1 MRHPKINYQGKQ
13 LWLHEIAE
21 LNGINS
27 FALGRHYRLAGDDIE
42 KAVAMSKATQIGPR
56 QYIDFFGKKMTITAI
71 AKIYGIN
78 YHVLQRAYEATSD
91 IDEAIDWCV
100 NNGSEIY
107 KPRKDTVSIHK
118 LKKLAYTFDETRF
131 KVDHTLLDNEL
142 DPIAIVD
149 DKMLNENLKARMKTL
164 QTREQQILRSSY
176 GVEDGYCYTR
186 EELAAMEGVTTSRI
200 GQIENRALHKLRHP
214 KLTHYYDVR
223 TEPRYS
229 FVDDMKNQM
238 SLFSLSE
245 QRLLCLLYGLADGRY
260 HSYPEIAKKF
270 GLSVDR
276 IKMLEKNLIQRLHYL
291 SPYLSLYNLEYY
303 RTELALNSGKERI

>member
-27 FALGRHYRLAGDDIE
+27 FALRRHYRLAGDDIE
-42 KAVAMSKATQIGPR
+42 KAVAMSKATQIGPL

-78 YHVLQRAYEATSD
+78 YHVLQRAYDATSD
-91 IDEAIDWCV
+91 IDEAITLCI
-100 NNGSEIY
+100 NNCPIKKY
-107 KPRKDTVSIHK
+107 KQQKDTVSIHK

-131 KVDHTLLDNEL
+131 KVDHTLLNNEL

-149 DKMLNENLKARMKTL
+149 DKMLNENLKAQMKTL
-164 QTREQQILRSSY
+164 TNREQQILSLLY
-176 GVEDGYCYTR
+176 PEDGFIRSC
-186 EELAAMEGVTTSRI
+186 EDVAIILGNCKQNI
-200 GQIENRALHKLRHP
+200 NQIWHNALRKLRHP

-223 TEPRYS
+223 TGRYS
-229 FVDDMKNQM
+229 FVADMKNKM

-276 IKMLEKNLIQRLHYL
+276 IKILEKNLIGRLDNFSL
-291 SPYLSLYNLEYY
+291 SYFERY

>member
-27 FALGRHYRLAGDDIE
+27 FALRRHYRLAGDDIE
-42 KAVAMSKATQIGPR
+42 KAVAMSKATQIGPL

-78 YHVLQRAYEATSD
+78 YHVLQRAYDATSD
-91 IDEAIDWCV
+91 IDEAITLCI
-100 NNGSEIY
+100 NNCPIKKY
-107 KPRKDTVSIHK
+107 KQQKDTVSIHK

-131 KVDHTLLDNEL
+131 KVDHTLLNNEL

-149 DKMLNENLKARMKTL
+149 DKMLNENLKAQMKTL
-164 QTREQQILRSSY
+164 TNREQQILSLLY
-176 GVEDGYCYTR
+176 PEDGFIRSC
-186 EELAAMEGVTTSRI
+186 EDVAIILGNCKQNI
-200 GQIENRALHKLRHP
+200 NQIWHNALHKLRHP

-238 SLFSLSE
+238 SSFSLSE

-276 IKMLEKNLIQRLHYL
+276 IKILEKNLIGRLDNFSL
-291 SPYLSLYNLEYY
+291 SYFERY